1 MSEET
6 LETTIGQFKTK
17 TKFLE
22 FIGGK
27 GQLNFISK
35 EATIEGKYLSGLG
48 LDGITFK
55 LTICDEGT
63 VNFDEVDTNQTTKE
77 QRERLLEII
86 EEKTIRPLMKKM
98 VINELPFFSTKEV
111 SGKKIS
117 LYLAVDYVK
126 PINKLANFLQEG
138 EVKVDETHANK
149 INSLMDLLGED
160 DDTETNNQEEVVV
173 EEIKDPVKN
182 ESWRDVVLESMESMK
197 ASKKAELE
205 EKLKN
210 RKSELF
216 LLERDYK
223 LTSSKLEECKA
234 DIDLL
239 KSRLKTFEPEKTKN
253 GYIFNVS
260 EIMNEKVQ
268 LEPEIEDL
276 IKDKIS
282 KVKGINVENFMKLFQ
297 IGEHKIRL
305 CKKVEDQFIEIT
317 DFTEIDEELN
327 QTLQNSEIKFFI
339 EDNSIIYRGEL
350 AWAEI
355 VNQMIK
361 DGFEQDSEW
370 DKVCGSNSY

>member
-27 GQLNFISK
+27 GQFNFISK

-86 EEKTIRPLMKKM
+86 EEKTIRPFMKKM

-117 LYLAVDYVK
+117 LYLAVEYVK

-149 INSLMDLLGED
+149 INSLMDLLGDD
-160 DDTETNNQEEVVV
+160 DDTEINNQEEVVV
-173 EEIKDPVKN
+173 EEIKEPVKN
-182 ESWRDVVLESMESMK
+182 ESWRDAVLESMESMK

-239 KSRLKTFEPEKTKN
+239 KSRLKTFEPEKTEN

-327 QTLQNSEIKFFI
+327 QILQNSDIKFFI

>member
-160 DDTETNNQEEVVV
+160 DDTEINNQEEVVV
-173 EEIKDPVKN
+173 EEIKDPEKN
-182 ESWRDVVLESMESMK
+182 ESWRDAVLESMESMK

-223 LTSSKLEECKA
+223 LTSSKLEECKS

-327 QTLQNSEIKFFI
+327 QILQNSDIKFFI

>member
-149 INSLMDLLGED
+149 INSLMDLLGDD
-160 DDTETNNQEEVVV
+160 DDTEINNQEEVVV
-173 EEIKDPVKN
+173 EEIKDPEKN
-182 ESWRDVVLESMESMK
+182 ESWRDAVLESMESMK

-327 QTLQNSEIKFFI
+327 QILQNSDIKFFI

>member
-27 GQLNFISK
+27 GQFNFISK

-86 EEKTIRPLMKKM
+86 EEKTIRPFMKKM

-117 LYLAVDYVK
+117 LYLAVEYVK

-149 INSLMDLLGED
+149 INSLMDLLGDD
-160 DDTETNNQEEVVV
+160 DDTEINNQEEVVV
-173 EEIKDPVKN
+173 EEIKEPVKN
-182 ESWRDVVLESMESMK
+182 EPMK
-197 ASKKAELE
+197 AAGKPVTKGIKALRITCFHSTLFS
-205 EKLKN
+205 LKPLARAVN
-210 RKSELF
+210 TYCLPI
-216 LLERDYK
+216 
-223 LTSSKLEECKA
+223 SSKNAFL
-234 DIDLL
+234 
-239 KSRLKTFEPEKTKN
+239 
-253 GYIFNVS
+253 VS
-260 EIMNEKVQ
+260 MVVTANAPNTLAVM
-268 LEPEIEDL
+268 
-276 IKDKIS
+276 
-282 KVKGINVENFMKLFQ
+282 GMAMC
-297 IGEHKIRL
+297 HK
-305 CKKVEDQFIEIT
+305 
-317 DFTEIDEELN
+317 
-327 QTLQNSEIKFFI
+327 
-339 EDNSIIYRGEL
+339 
-350 AWAEI
+350 
-355 VNQMIK
+355 
-361 DGFEQDSEW
+361 
-370 DKVCGSNSY
+370 

>member
-160 DDTETNNQEEVVV
+160 DDTEINNQEEVVV
-173 EEIKDPVKN
+173 EEIKDPEKN
-182 ESWRDVVLESMESMK
+182 ESWRDAVLESMESMK

-327 QTLQNSEIKFFI
+327 QILQNSDIKFFI

>member
-173 EEIKDPVKN
+173 EEIKDPEKN
-182 ESWRDVVLESMESMK
+182 ESWRDAVLESMESMK